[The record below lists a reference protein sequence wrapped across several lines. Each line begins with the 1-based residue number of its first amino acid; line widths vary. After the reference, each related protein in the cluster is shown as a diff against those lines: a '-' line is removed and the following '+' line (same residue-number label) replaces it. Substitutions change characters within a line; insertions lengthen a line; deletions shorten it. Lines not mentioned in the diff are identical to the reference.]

1 MVRMKANSAWIAL
14 LPTALAG
21 ALFVASSRGG
31 AEAPIAVIVHEQVP
45 VDDLSLAELRQIF
58 LGERQSWSRELSI
71 TLLLPPRGTPE
82 RKVLLA
88 KIYQQRSEVQVQ
100 HYWINRLFGDE
111 VQTGPKITGSNEMSA
126 SLVRV
131 IPGAIA
137 LVPANRIPQG
147 VKVLRIDGKK
157 PGQAGYPL
165 VASG

>member
-1 MVRMKANSAWIAL
+1 MRDRRVW
-14 LPTALAG
+14 TALFPVVFAG
-21 ALFVASSRGG
+21 ALFFSSSRDRNG
-31 AEAPIAVIVHEQVP
+31 APIAVIVHEQVP
-45 VDDLSLAELRQIF
+45 VDELSLPELRRIF
-58 LGERQSWSRELSI
+58 RGERQSWSRELTV

-82 RKVLLA
+82 RQVLLR
-88 KIYQQRSEVQVQ
+88 KIYQQLSEVEVQ

-111 VQTGPKITGSNEMSA
+111 VQAGPKITGSNEMSA
-126 SLVRV
+126 SLVRE

-137 LVPANRIPQG
+137 LVPADRIPAG